1 MPENASG
8 DIEHARYDAVAD
20 WYEQR
25 FFVTVTSMT
34 SGRAHRSS
42 RLMGPA
48 LEFRCE
54 QARLDS

>member
-25 FFVTVTSMT
+25 FVRY
-34 SGRAHRSS
+34 GDLDDERSS
-42 RLMGPA
+42 ASFL
-48 LEFRCE
+48 
-54 QARLDS
+54 QADGSGVGIPL